1 MITLSIILA
10 ILYGYS
16 ILRIKKDSDS
26 SWKEFNPFNSNIYV
40 YFLFIIGTLFFSFWI
55 VFGLIFLISTGII
68 P

>member
-55 VFGLIFLISTGII
+55 VFGTIFLISTGII